1 MSGPETER
9 QLSTSREIPSR
20 RVVVNELPDD
30 YSTTPGGT
38 CFGTTPGGTRIIYER
53 NFLLQMRN
61 SPLAR
66 TPPKNLPSI
75 PGVTTGTATTGGQP
89 KTNGDVQNKHPNR
102 EHNEKGADAE
112 EPQFEMDI

>member
-1 MSGPETER
+1 MSGPTTER
-9 QLSTSREIPSR
+9 QLSDSREIPSR
-20 RVVVNELPDD
+20 RIVISDPNQLPHD

-38 CFGTTPGGTRIIYER
+38 CFATTPGGTRIIYER

-75 PGVTTGTATTGGQP
+75 PGVTTETGATEGQP
-89 KTNGDVQNKHPNR
+89 KTNGDAQNKNR
-102 EHNEKGADAE
+102 EQNKKGADSE
-112 EPQFEMDI
+112 EPQFE